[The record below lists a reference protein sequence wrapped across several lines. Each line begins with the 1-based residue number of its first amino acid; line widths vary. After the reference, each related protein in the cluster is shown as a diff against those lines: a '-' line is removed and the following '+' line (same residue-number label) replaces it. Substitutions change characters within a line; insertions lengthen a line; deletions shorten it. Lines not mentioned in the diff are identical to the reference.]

1 MASTERNELTFRHS
15 ENQGPVPLLVYTA
28 GVQVVVAWLC
38 LLGAYLSNGD
48 GEIVRFLAIVVG
60 CFTAFELGIGVFVT
74 QLIWLLSDDE
84 AEARSMPFIVGYVLI
99 SQSLLLLP
107 VSIIVTIWM
116 IPLIIA
122 AVVWIG
128 WYFQR
133 FTCFRLA
140 ATEVSIHQGPLS
152 LISVILL
159 PMWGLVSGLLIA
171 APFLMF
177 GMFAEE
183 PGPFII
189 YCSVGLFLGTL
200 IPVSVAYCVLANLRS
215 GKIFRCA
222 TFAGLLFLGTLGTSI
237 ELYFTGWAFWSVVSM
252 AAIAFFVAGE
262 WIAFQSYRA
271 RGIRVLRVSPT
282 ISLTHSRAVKFEDV
296 Y

>member
-1 MASTERNELTFRHS
+1 MTNPDSFEPTFRYS
-15 ENQGPVPLLVYTA
+15 ESQGPVPLLVYSA
-28 GVQVVVAWLC
+28 GIQVVVAWLC

-48 GEIVRFLAIVVG
+48 SDMVRFLAIVVG
-60 CFTAFELGIGVFVT
+60 CFSTFELGIVVFVT

-122 AVVWIG
+122 TVVWIG

-140 ATEVSIHQGPLS
+140 LTESSIHQGPLS
-152 LISVILL
+152 LISILLL

-171 APFLMF
+171 SPFLMF
-177 GMFAEE
+177 GITKE
-183 PGPFII
+183 PGTFII
-189 YCSVGLFLGTL
+189 YCSIGVFLGAL
-200 IPVSVAYCVLANLRS
+200 IPVGIAYGVLANLRK
-215 GKIFRCA
+215 GKLCKWA
-222 TFAGLLFLGTLGTSI
+222 TIATLLFSGSLGTSL
-237 ELYFTGWAFWSVVSM
+237 ELYFTGWAFWTVVSI
-252 AAIAFFVAGE
+252 AAIGFFVTGQ
-262 WIAFQSYRA
+262 WIAFQSYRI
-271 RGIRVLRVSPT
+271 RGMRVLRVSPT
-282 ISLTHSRAVKFEDV
+282 ISPINSLAVKFEDV
-296 Y
+296 F

>member
-1 MASTERNELTFRHS
+1 MTNIERNELKFRHS

-28 GVQVVVAWLC
+28 GIQVVVAWLC

-48 GEIVRFLAIVVG
+48 GDIVRFLAIIVG
-60 CFTAFELGIGVFVT
+60 CFTAFELGIVVFVT

-107 VSIIVTIWM
+107 VSIIITLWM

-122 AVVWIG
+122 VVVWIG

-133 FTCFRLA
+133 FTCFRLGS
-140 ATEVSIHQGPLS
+140 TEVSIHQGPLS
-152 LISVILL
+152 LISVLLL

-177 GMFAEE
+177 GMFAEK

-189 YCSVGLFLGTL
+189 YCSVGLFLVTL
-200 IPVSVAYCVLANLRS
+200 VPVAVAYCVLANLRS

-222 TFAGLLFLGTLGTSI
+222 TIAAILFFGTLSSSI

-252 AAIAFFVAGE
+252 ATIAFFVAGE
-262 WIAFQSYRA
+262 WTAFQSYRT

-282 ISLTHSRAVKFEDV
+282 ISLTHARAVKFEDV

>member
-1 MASTERNELTFRHS
+1 MTSTERNELTFRHS

-28 GVQVVVAWLC
+28 GIQVIVSWLC

-48 GEIVRFLAIVVG
+48 GEVVRFLAIVAG
-60 CFTAFELGIGVFVT
+60 CFTAFELGIVVFVT

-107 VSIIVTIWM
+107 VSIIITLWM

-122 AVVWIG
+122 VVVWIG

-140 ATEVSIHQGPLS
+140 STEVSIHQGPLS
-152 LISVILL
+152 LMSVLLL

-177 GMFAEE
+177 GMFAEKA
-183 PGPFII
+183 GPFII
-189 YCSVGLFLGTL
+189 SCSVGLFLGTL
-200 IPVSVAYCVLANLRS
+200 IPVAVAYCVLANLRS

-222 TFAGLLFLGTLGTSI
+222 TIAALLFVGTLSTTI

-252 AAIAFFVAGE
+252 AAIAFFVTGE
-262 WIAFQSYRA
+262 WIAFQSYRT
-271 RGIRVLRVSPT
+271 RGMRVLRVAPT
-282 ISLTHSRAVKFEDV
+282 ISMAHSLSVKFEDV

>member
-1 MASTERNELTFRHS
+1 MTSSERNELAFRQS
-15 ENQGPVPLLVYTA
+15 ESQGPVPLLVYTA

-48 GEIVRFLAIVVG
+48 GDIVRFLAIVVG
-60 CFTAFELGIGVFVT
+60 CFTAFEFGIVVFVT
-74 QLIWLLSDDE
+74 QLIWLLTDDE

-107 VSIIVTIWM
+107 VSIIITIWM

-140 ATEVSIHQGPLS
+140 STEVFIHQGPLS
-152 LISVILL
+152 LISVLLL

-171 APFLMF
+171 TPFLMF

-183 PGPFII
+183 PAPFII
-189 YCSVGLFLGTL
+189 YCSIGLFLGTM
-200 IPVSVAYCVLANLRS
+200 IPVAVAYCVLANLRS

-222 TFAGLLFLGTLGTSI
+222 TIAVLLFLGTLGVSM

-262 WIAFQSYRA
+262 WIAFQSYRT
-271 RGIRVLRVSPT
+271 RGMRVLRVAPT
-282 ISLTHSRAVKFEDV
+282 ICITPSLSVKFEDV